1 MHLLT
6 TMPRMEL
13 TMRHDKLVTQREY
26 RFPTTDRLIS
36 GTDAKG
42 NIIYCNT
49 AFIEVSGYTKEELI
63 GQPHNMIRHPDMP
76 SAVFKEMWKTIS
88 AGHVWMGLVKNRR
101 KDGDHY
107 WVSAF
112 VTPVFEAS
120 KVVGYESVRIVPQ
133 NDEKLRAESAY
144 ARLRAGKSNLPILKR
159 ITNTLQ
165 YLSPVMVPGII
176 TSVLA
181 YNMSGLVM
189 SAITVC
195 AAVVSAIWVSYKQST
210 QLLDIISISPESYSN
225 TIVAESYF
233 NDTGN
238 KARAKLVLACEIAR
252 NRTALTRISDAASVL
267 DTIVQHTQIESEST
281 SAAVAQQSH
290 ATQQIASA
298 ITEMSAA
305 IQEVTG
311 NVQNNAISARN
322 ALGNVDDGAKLAND
336 AKTAID
342 ALSDSVASIAATV
355 RDLADSTEEIG
366 QATNMISAIADQT
379 NLLALNAA
387 IEAARAGDQ
396 GRGFS
401 VVADEVRALAAKTSE
416 STNKI
421 HKIIKV
427 LTTRAMSAVDT
438 SEKGKMAA
446 KLGVETVEHT
456 REALNNIR
464 KSVHTITDL
473 TEQMSAAVEQQSTVA
488 EHINQQIIEI
498 ADSTSVT
505 QSSANAAL
513 GSSQRLAETVVNVRS
528 IIARFSSQ
536 RDKTNG

>member
-1 MHLLT
+1 
-6 TMPRMEL
+6 MEFK
-13 TMRHDKLVTQREY
+13 MRHNKSVTQREY

-42 NIIYCNT
+42 NISYCNT
-49 AFIEVSGYTKEELI
+49 AFIEVSGYIKEELI
-63 GQPHNMIRHPDMP
+63 GQPHNLIRHPDMP
-76 SAVFKEMWKTIS
+76 SAVFKDMWQTIS

-112 VTPVFEAS
+112 VTPVFEAN
-120 KVVGYESVRIVPQ
+120 KVVGYESVRIVPLE
-133 NDEKLRAESAY
+133 DEKSRAESAY
-144 ARLRAGKSNLPILKR
+144 ARLRAGKTNLSRLSR

-165 YLSPVMVPGII
+165 SLSPVMVPGII
-176 TSVLA
+176 TSALV
-181 YNMSGLVM
+181 YNMAGLVM
-189 SAITVC
+189 GTITLC
-195 AAVVSAIWVSYKQST
+195 AAVISAIWVSRNQSAL
-210 QLLDIISISPESYSN
+210 LLDIINISPESYSN
-225 TIVAESYF
+225 KMVAESYF
-233 NDTGN
+233 NDTGS

-298 ITEMSAA
+298 ITQMSAA

-311 NVQNNAISARN
+311 NVQNNAVSARN

-342 ALSDSVASIAATV
+342 ALSHSVASIAATV

-387 IEAARAGDQ
+387 IEAARAGEQ

-421 HKIIKV
+421 HEIIKI

-438 SEKGKMAA
+438 SEKGEMAA
-446 KLGVETVEHT
+446 KLGVQTVDHT
-456 REALNNIR
+456 RDALNNIR

-488 EHINQQIIEI
+488 EHINKQIVEI

-505 QSSANAAL
+505 QNSANAAL
-513 GSSQRLAETVVNVRS
+513 ESSQRLAETVVNVRS

-536 RDKTNG
+536 RDKN